1 MVTNIKRKNSGKRDS
16 EKNEIICNIFIF
28 ANCRTFMY
36 YKKSSNKLTK
46 VIQEKENNGII
57 KRKEKVSYIVG

>member
-1 MVTNIKRKNSGKRDS
+1 MTNIKRKNSGKRDS
-16 EKNEIICNIFIF
+16 EKNEIILNIFIF

-46 VIQEKENNGII
+46 VIQEKGNNGII
-57 KRKEKVSYIVG
+57 KRKEYVKKSHV